1 MFCFITFR
9 KKEIRK
15 ERRRRR
21 KRKIKKKEKEKK
33 MLKDKRIRIIRRI
46 ADFSQMLAM

>member
-21 KRKIKKKEKEKK
+21 KRKKKEKEKK